1 MAYDAN
7 IAAPLIVSLPG
18 TVMSDQVC
26 EEPVNGLDIV
36 RTFHRLAGIEPVME
50 MHGRDLSP
58 LLKDPSKKLGEPL
71 LLTHTARVY
80 GETFLEHIKNGDW
93 VGQEPKPAWLMLRD
107 GKFKYIRHMQEDTI
121 EELYDLEA
129 DPEELTNLSVNP
141 EYGSILRSL
150 RRKAAD
156 EVWKKDGEFV
166 DYLPKPKGA

>member
-1 MAYDAN
+1 
-7 IAAPLIVSLPG
+7 
-18 TVMSDQVC
+18 
-26 EEPVNGLDIV
+26 
-36 RTFHRLAGIEPVME
+36 
-50 MHGRDLSP
+50 
-58 LLKDPSKKLGEPL
+58 
-71 LLTHTARVY
+71 
-80 GETFLEHIKNGDW
+80 
-93 VGQEPKPAWLMLRD
+93 MLRD

-166 DYLPKPKGA
+166 YYLPNPKGA